1 MQWGDIVHWDSRIFR
16 YRKIQIYRE
25 VFWKSEVRLQN
36 LVSEITRNEV
46 REIGILLS
54 VATAL
59 LGRLRHKDF
68 NCTSSIFIWFHF
80 ASMQKP
86 WQNTLC
92 IPAKGTYA
100 AFDYR
105 REKSE
110 YPARPVL
117 DAKMVFSNLPTPPPN
132 YGHVPGWAVGN
143 PYQIVSNCFT
153 TKRVLLKFFIGVMIA
168 TKLDCTLGTQFHRS
182 RINLVPRSHSVLRWG
197 YAEFAPKRVVTFV
210 LDNLITLLK

>member
-1 MQWGDIVHWDSRIFR
+1 M
-16 YRKIQIYRE
+16 KIGGKIKEFGFGNYEKQSI
-25 VFWKSEVRLQN
+25 
-36 LVSEITRNEV
+36 

-68 NCTSSIFIWFHF
+68 NSTSSIFIWFHF

-100 AFDYR
+100 AFNCR
-105 REKSE
+105 RQKSE

-117 DAKMVFSNLPTPPPN
+117 DAKIWCFLTYLRRHRITAMSL
-132 YGHVPGWAVGN
+132 VG
-143 PYQIVSNCFT
+143 PWESH
-153 TKRVLLKFFIGVMIA
+153 TK
-168 TKLDCTLGTQFHRS
+168 
-182 RINLVPRSHSVLRWG
+182 
-197 YAEFAPKRVVTFV
+197 
-210 LDNLITLLK
+210 

>member
-1 MQWGDIVHWDSRIFR
+1 M
-16 YRKIQIYRE
+16 KIGG
-25 VFWKSEVRLQN
+25 K
-36 LVSEITRNEV
+36 ITEFGFGNYEKRSI

-68 NCTSSIFIWFHF
+68 NSTSSIFIWFHF

-100 AFDYR
+100 AFNCR

-153 TKRVLLKFFIGVMIA
+153 TKRVLLEFFIGVMIP
-168 TKLDCTLGTQFHRS
+168 TKLDCTLGTHFIGLELIS
-182 RINLVPRSHSVLRWG
+182 YPDLTLS
-197 YAEFAPKRVVTFV
+197 YAEGTRNLHPKELSRLSRTS
-210 LDNLITLLK
+210 

>member
-1 MQWGDIVHWDSRIFR
+1 MKIVG
-16 YRKIQIYRE
+16 KITEFGFGNYEKRSI
-25 VFWKSEVRLQN
+25 
-36 LVSEITRNEV
+36 

-59 LGRLRHKDF
+59 LDRLRHKDF

-100 AFDYR
+100 AFNCR

-143 PYQIVSNCFT
+143 PYQIVSNCFR
-153 TKRVLLKFFIGVMIA
+153 TKRVLLKFFIGVMIP

-182 RINLVPRSHSVLRWG
+182 RINLVPRSHSVSHSR
-197 YAEFAPKRVVTFV
+197 
-210 LDNLITLLK
+210 